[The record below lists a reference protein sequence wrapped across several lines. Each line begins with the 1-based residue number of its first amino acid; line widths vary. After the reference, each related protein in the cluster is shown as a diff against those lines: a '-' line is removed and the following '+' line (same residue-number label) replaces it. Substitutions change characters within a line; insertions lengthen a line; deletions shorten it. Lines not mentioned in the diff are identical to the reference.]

1 MSKQTKSEYLL
12 VNIPK
17 WYLYNSRAITI
28 QHPEYL
34 KKYFGYIVSSFESY
48 ENTVKKLK
56 KAGYQMNLNNTND
69 EEGIDGSYGGHL
81 LCEILDS
88 ERPHLKT
95 IRLEDLCL
103 IAKVESKNQG

>member
-1 MSKQTKSEYLL
+1 
-12 VNIPK
+12 
-17 WYLYNSRAITI
+17 
-28 QHPEYL
+28 
-34 KKYFGYIVSSFESY
+34 
-48 ENTVKKLK
+48 
-56 KAGYQMNLNNTND
+56 MNLNNTND